1 MNSLYKFII
10 TPLNQRYNNEIEV
23 DDKKLIVNS
32 SIEEFTFI
40 SRHAK
45 VLSIP
50 AAYDTDIK
58 VGDIVIVHHN
68 IFRRWFDQ
76 KGKERNSSSY
86 FKEDLYFAQ
95 PDQIYLYKRN
105 NEWKTFGGYCFVKPV
120 KDDNLLINTIDK
132 KFVGILKYGNEY
144 LNSQGVNPGDLIS
157 FPRNREWEF
166 IIDKELLYCMKST
179 NIIIKHEYQGHEAEY
194 NPCWAQSC

>member
-166 IIDKELLYCMKST
+166 IIDKELLYCMKAK
-179 NIIIKHEYQGHEAEY
+179 NIIIKHEHQGHEAED
-194 NPCWAQSC
+194 NRRCAQSC